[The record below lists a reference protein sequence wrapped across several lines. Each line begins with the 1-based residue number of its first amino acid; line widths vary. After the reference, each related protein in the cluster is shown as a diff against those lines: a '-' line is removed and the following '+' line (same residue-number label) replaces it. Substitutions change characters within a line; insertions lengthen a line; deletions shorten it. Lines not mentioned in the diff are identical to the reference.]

1 MRAGDL
7 GFAHTTGIIGRA
19 IRFGEWIRG
28 RSHAST
34 WNHAFI
40 LDRPAEN
47 GDWYIIQA
55 EAKGVTNDKLLSQV
69 APGGTYQIVPLP
81 AILPGNYLLRFARA
95 QVGAKYG
102 IVTIFSCVVDILL
115 PDSICLRR
123 SNTWICS
130 GLVAASLM
138 YAGCDTTINM
148 AKKDIYTMMPSE
160 VFTALTA

>member
-1 MRAGDL
+1 MRPGDV

-19 IRFGEWIRG
+19 IRFGEAIRG
-28 RSHAST
+28 SKNDAK

-40 LDRPAEN
+40 LDRPTEN

-69 APGGTYQIVPLP
+69 APGGQYEVVDLP
-81 AILPGNYLLRFARA
+81 VVLPDVYLLEFARK

-102 IVTIFSCVVDILL
+102 IVSILSCVMDIVL

-138 YAGCDTTINM
+138 YAGWNATISV
-148 AKKDIYTMMPSE
+148 AKKDIYTITPAE
-160 VFTALTA
+160 LYGLLA

>member
-1 MRAGDL
+1 MRAGDV

-69 APGGTYQIVPLP
+69 APGGHYQVVPSPSNP
-81 AILPGNYLLRFARA
+81 ADLLVFARA

-102 IVTIFSCVVDILL
+102 IVTILSCVLDILL

-138 YAGCDTTINM
+138 YAGWDTTINM

>member
-1 MRAGDL
+1 MRAGDV
-7 GFAHTTGIIGRA
+7 GFAHTTGIMGRA

-40 LDRPAEN
+40 LDRPTEN

-69 APGGTYQIVPLP
+69 APGGTYQVVPCPSNP
-81 AILPGNYLLRFARA
+81 ADLLVFARA

-102 IVTIFSCVVDILL
+102 IVTILSCVLDILL

-138 YAGCDTTINM
+138 YAGWDTTINM

>member
-1 MRAGDL
+1 MQPGDV

-19 IRFGEWIRG
+19 IRVGEAIRG
-28 RSHAST
+28 SKNDAK

-40 LDRPAEN
+40 LDRPTEN

-69 APGGTYQIVPLP
+69 APGGNYEVHSV
-81 AILPGNYLLRFARA
+81 GNQDALEFARA
-95 QVGAKYG
+95 QVGSKYG
-102 IVTIFSCVVDILL
+102 IVTILSCVLDILL

-130 GLVAASLM
+130 GLVTGALMFAGYTFTYEAA
-138 YAGCDTTINM
+138 A
-148 AKKDIYTMMPSE
+148 KDIYTITPAE
-160 VFTALTA
+160 LHRYLAGA